1 MLRTFF
7 SPLITCILSFKNKII
22 SFPLLLHCRWYHA
35 FQPRGLTIGSW
46 LPVKRYK
53 LCLDTLHDPMCT
65 HRGESPSGVRTPC
78 DVTGIHHGDFTC
90 AAIRVSW
97 IREGASFFFFPSSYH
112 LSCMCVTFGRM
123 LGKLWINPEAGFF
136 QGRNLER
143 TSSQD
148 PTRCWSCSAIK
159 HEIFVCGEMIYN
171 FTLTAGGKHGD
182 RDTENGGK
190 YLSSWVF
197 FLFSL
202 SASKFLNGFQTLI
215 IFHSVTA
222 ITW

>member
-7 SPLITCILSFKNKII
+7 SPLITWILSFKNKII

-65 HRGESPSGVRTPC
+65 HRGESPSGARTPC

-97 IREGASFFFFPSSYH
+97 IREGASSFFFSSSYH

-136 QGRNLER
+136 QGRNLES

-159 HEIFVCGEMIYN
+159 HEILSVGRWFIILLLLLGENMEIDTLKMGGNIY
-171 FTLTAGGKHGD
+171 LVG
-182 RDTENGGK
+182 
-190 YLSSWVF
+190 F
-197 FLFSL
+197 FCSL
-202 SASKFLNGFQTLI
+202 SLPANSWMVSRLWLFFILWLQ
-215 IFHSVTA
+215 
-222 ITW
+222 